1 MDQYRVRT
9 YKRYG
14 ITHDPNDPDDKWHV
28 VDLVKRVVTVSV
40 ETVAIVEGLPG
51 LGVAQAT

>member
-1 MDQYRVRT
+1 MRT

-40 ETVAIVEGLPG
+40 ETVAIVEGLPA
-51 LGVAQAT
+51 LRVAG